1 MNISSPG
8 HRLHTTSS
16 TPATTGLVTQSSQ
29 PAIAQREGTTTR
41 LNTTTPAGSIEPHRP
56 AAPRRQHL
64 PHHPTL
70 PPLPFPRSLHPL
82 LTTLSLLPLLALPL
96 TAQTPTSPPPFHL
109 ATLFDL
115 GHLLL
120 DENGDGVPDRL
131 GASIILP
138 ADPTDAERAAAAEI
152 TARLGFETMSL
163 DLPVR
168 RGLQPGRVG
177 ILIGTRALEIA
188 GLSPSDFGVVI
199 APPPDPSEPDAG
211 TDPADPDPDP
221 EPDTVPTDPDSNP
234 APAAPADPPPTV
246 ATLTTPDGA
255 RWVAVLGGDDEA
267 LLRAARHLAGS
278 LPHVSNLS
286 GPSLADVTDQLSTWL
301 TGSDSTAPTPTLTFQ
316 QATLPDSTPNV
327 HLTADLAFDDDPG
340 ATQARYALDRL
351 QILAWERIGDGAA
364 GPDSAKLR
372 FRSLASLTF
381 EAAGRQVIVPTLP
394 TKPGSGPGSRR
405 GGGAKSDLDLSN
417 LYTTS
422 GFLGGGQIP
431 SAIDV
436 VVVPGRGAE
445 GVPDLTARMAL
456 ETTGFTVPIV
466 RGLDEIESPSSE
478 PTAVLIGSDNPHITE
493 LADSGTIS
501 IDDLA
506 PGHGLIEVVPDG
518 FGGKL
523 ALVVTGADAEGAT
536 AATKRLAE
544 VFPNVSVRGDG
555 FPTFDDIEHE
565 LWATLS
571 GYTPAGQAAF
581 GLYKLDLVIAE
592 LAEEM
597 AAAGEQ
603 ITSAEVLMSLWK
615 PAEGIADFVRD
626 RALAHFRDSTAS
638 APEITVTIDNRDV
651 QNAGTLIDDQFEVPS
666 EVDRFWSVFDERIVA
681 GVADGAPVNLKAR
694 LSEPPEIRAS
704 VAAEARRRLIN
715 AGADPEATTVR
726 VLSAFKQGFSWLRES
741 VAPRLAGHDIGEIVI
756 EFLRNDPPEDWPHQS
771 IHTPL
776 RWLHEIFPIDEVLA
790 ADLDLAVNQIRF
802 EMAKGGP
809 IYRVTA
815 TAPDGSTILED
826 TFDPVWVLR
835 PYFDR
840 FRDYEQVR
848 VTTGW
853 VTATSGADT
862 LAHERIVTDPEWV
875 WDRYQD
881 STLPAIWDYVMDRH
895 DAKPRGGPDAPFFG
909 TLTIDL
915 ELSEPDYRLGVDNE
929 IIAPMDALHEEF
941 YFGTIVFFNLI
952 GRNAQGQSLSYPGR
966 IIPIMRP
973 KGDGAAGRGHITM
986 TGFATD
992 RPTVIVRYETGDGES
1007 GEVRRDITK
1016 VSMERP
1022 SLYRAVIASAGA
1034 GSAESTQPALPRLD
1048 FSIEVDSEK
1057 DVRDSLL
1064 VIASP
1069 ESVDARWVSA
1079 EQITATVANLGAL
1092 RDADLYRGAL
1102 AYHDVG
1108 EMRVRAEWGEEE
1120 DDSREMEDDSLEVE
1134 QDSLEVEEDSSHV
1147 TAILPDNGVPAPL
1160 PVWTDLVPDGWS
1172 YQGERIV
1179 QWETPIPPPEGHEMV
1194 AKMSHAFPGA
1204 HMYHVGESYLGRQI
1218 WAMDLMSPVT
1228 ATHWSRVKAT
1238 TFKPTVIYSA
1248 REHANEVSSTSHVLR
1263 HAELLL
1269 TDSVQRAKLDK
1280 VNVVIHPF
1288 TNPDGAQLAYDL
1300 FRITPDYIL
1309 HAGYLGSLGVG
1320 VGGGGSFPIYPE
1332 SKVRGE
1338 LWDRWFPDIFL
1349 NPHGYPSHQVVQLF
1363 SEYTGLVRGG
1373 RVTERNWGF
1382 NKGWFIPGFGYIDD
1396 PSFPRHKEAAF
1407 KIRDYITAGINS
1419 NRDVFEMNQR
1429 NYDRY
1434 RRYGADF
1441 DSEVFRLP
1449 MTDSILIEMPLKG
1462 SRGFGGG
1469 GSFSPR
1475 ITIWSGTTEA
1485 PDETAY
1491 GPWMELVAKAGL
1503 SWDQAILD
1511 YLYDGDHKVERSGS
1525 ALRGGATL
1533 RMDRTRPPEE
1543 KEEEGGEA
1551 R

>member
-1 MNISSPG
+1 MITPSPVGSSP
-8 HRLHTTSS
+8 LNQNT
-16 TPATTGLVTQSSQ
+16 TQSSH
-29 PAIAQREGTTTR
+29 PVIPEREGPAMW
-41 LNTTTPAGSIEPHRP
+41 LNTTTPAGTVEPGRYPSPRQRHLPNPPAPPQPPHR
-56 AAPRRQHL
+56 RR
-64 PHHPTL
+64 PT
-70 PPLPFPRSLHPL
+70 PL

-96 TAQTPTSPPPFHL
+96 TAQPPTSPPPFHL

-138 ADPTDAERAAAAEI
+138 PDPTDTERAAAAEI

-177 ILIGTRALEIA
+177 ILIGLRALETA
-188 GLSPSDFGVVI
+188 GLSLSDFRVTI
-199 APPPDPSEPDAG
+199 APPPDPP
-211 TDPADPDPDP
+211 TPPDP
-221 EPDTVPTDPDSNP
+221 EPDTVPTGPDPDP

-255 RWVAVLGGDDEA
+255 RWVAVLGGNDNA

-301 TGSDSTAPTPTLTFQ
+301 SGNDSTAPTPTLTFHR
-316 QATLPDSTPNV
+316 ATLPDSTPNV

-372 FRSLASLTF
+372 FRNLASLTF
-381 EAAGRQVIVPTLP
+381 EAAGRQVVLPTLVTP
-394 TKPGSGPGSRR
+394 PPAGPGSRR

-417 LYTTS
+417 VYTTS

-436 VVVPGRGAE
+436 VVVPGRGAQ

-478 PTAVLIGSDNPHITE
+478 PTAVLVGSDNPHITE
-493 LADSGTIS
+493 LVDSGTIS
-501 IDDLA
+501 IDDLG

-581 GLYKLDLVIAE
+581 GLHKLDLVIAE

-603 ITSAEVLMSLWK
+603 ITSAEILMSLWK

-638 APEITVTIDNRDV
+638 APEITVTIDDRDV
-651 QNAGTLIDDQFEVPS
+651 QNAATIFDDEFEVPS
-666 EVDRFWSVFDERIVA
+666 EVDRFWSVFDERIVG
-681 GVADGAPVNLKAR
+681 GVASGAPARLEVR
-694 LSEPPEIRAS
+694 LSEPPEIRQR
-704 VAAEARRRLIN
+704 VAAEARRRLVD
-715 AGADPEATTVR
+715 AGSDPDATTVQ

-756 EFLRNDPPEDWPHQS
+756 EFLRNDPPEDWPHQA

-790 ADLDLAVNQIRF
+790 ADLGLVVGQIRF
-802 EMAKGGP
+802 EMADNGP

-881 STLPAIWDYVMDRH
+881 RTLPAIWDYVMDRH
-895 DAKPRGGPDAPFFG
+895 DAEPRGGPDAPFFG

-941 YFGTIVFFNLI
+941 YFGTIEFFYLI
-952 GRNAQGQSLSYPGR
+952 GRNARGGDLSYPGR
-966 IIPIMRP
+966 IIPVMRP
-973 KGDGAAGRGHITM
+973 RGDGAAGRGHITL

-992 RPTVIVRYETGDGES
+992 RPAVIVRYETSEGTS
-1007 GEVRRDITK
+1007 GERRRDITK

-1022 SLYRAVIASAGA
+1022 SLRRAVIASAGA
-1034 GSAESTQPALPRLD
+1034 EGAEVAPPALPRLD
-1048 FSIEVDSEK
+1048 FRVQVDSET

-1064 VIASP
+1064 VLASP
-1069 ESVDARWVSA
+1069 EAVDARWVSA

-1092 RDADLYRGAL
+1092 RDAGLYRDAL

-1108 EMRVRAEWGEEE
+1108 EMRVRAEWSEEE
-1120 DDSREMEDDSLEVE
+1120 DDSLR
-1134 QDSLEVEEDSSHV
+1134 V
-1147 TAILPDNGVPAPL
+1147 TAVLPDNGVPAPL
-1160 PVWTDLVPDGWS
+1160 PVWTDLVPEGWS

-1179 QWETPIPPPEGHEMV
+1179 QWDTPIPPPEGDGML
-1194 AKMSHAFPGA
+1194 AKMSHAFA
-1204 HMYHVGESYLGRQI
+1204 RANMYKVGESYLGRTT
-1218 WAMDLMSPVT
+1218 WAMDLMSPIT

-1248 REHANEVSSTSHVLR
+1248 RQHANEVSSTSHVLR

-1269 TDSVQRAKLDK
+1269 TDSVQRAKLAK

-1309 HAGYLGSLGVG
+1309 HAGYLGSLGVDASA
-1320 VGGGGSFPIYPE
+1320 GGGPFPIYPE

-1363 SEYTGLVRGG
+1363 SEYTGLVRRG

-1382 NKGWFIPGFGYIDD
+1382 NKGWFMPGFGYIDD

-1449 MTDSILIEMPLKG
+1449 LTDSVLIEMPLKG
-1462 SRGFGGG
+1462 SRGGDGG

-1525 ALRGGATL
+1525 AFLGGVTL
-1533 RMDRTRPPEE
+1533 RMSRTRPPIETQ
-1543 KEEEGGEA
+1543 EEEDGKPG
-1551 R
+1551 